1 MKNRKKTL
9 FPCTSWCYNTPY
21 QSEMKVIRMQRLT
34 IRTQCKCNTTV
45 IENEFIDTY
54 MPKANGE
61 YVKVYLYLLR
71 HLNAQD
77 ICVTLTHMADC
88 LDNTERDILR
98 ALKYWEKE
106 GLLLIAYD
114 DRGDICGIDIATIS
128 IHNVGQATNTEIPV
142 QKVEISATKPAVAK
156 PSATKLKQELA
167 PSVKKAPSAKSRKE
181 FKQLLFMT
189 EQYLGKQLSK
199 SDVDM
204 MSYFCDTLQ
213 FPIALIE
220 FLVEYCAENGHY
232 SMHYIQSV
240 ALAWSDA
247 NINTVDGAKAQI
259 SNFNRDY
266 YTVLKAYGISGRNP
280 VTNEK
285 QFIDKW
291 TKEYCFSM
299 ELILEACNR
308 TIANIH
314 QPSFEYTDS
323 ILSSWSAK
331 KVHYLAD
338 LQRLDQDFQDNKKKI
353 VSEKS
358 SSKNSFNNFQQRNYD
373 IDSLEKQLLNIN

>member
-1 MKNRKKTL
+1 
-9 FPCTSWCYNTPY
+9 
-21 QSEMKVIRMQRLT
+21 MQKLT
-34 IRTQCKCNTTV
+34 IRTQCKSNTTV
-45 IENEFIDTY
+45 IENEFIDHY

-71 HLNAQD
+71 HLNAHE
-77 ICVTLTHMADC
+77 ICMTLTDMADC

-106 GLLLIAYD
+106 GLLLITYD
-114 DRGDICGIDIATIS
+114 AQGLISGIDIATIS
-128 IHNVGQATNTEIPV
+128 ASNAGHAANTQIPTPV
-142 QKVEISATKPAVAK
+142 VVAPKVVDSAPLPTPNTQVDAIEAKASSTKVTH
-156 PSATKLKQELA
+156 S
-167 PSVKKAPSAKSRKE
+167 KSRKE

-189 EQYLGKQLSK
+189 EQYLGKTLSK
-199 SDVDM
+199 SDVDT
-204 MSYFCDTLQ
+204 MSYFYDTLH
-213 FPIALIE
+213 FPIMLIE
-220 FLVEYCAENGHY
+220 FLVEYCAGNGHY

-247 NINTVDGAKAQI
+247 GILTVDAAKAQI
-259 SNFNRDY
+259 ANFNKDY

-280 VTNEK
+280 VTSEK

-323 ILSSWSAK
+323 ILMSWMAK

-338 LQRLDQDFQDNKKKI
+338 LNKIDEEYQDKKNKKA
-353 VSEKS
+353 SYEKPAT
-358 SSKNSFNNFQQRNYD
+358 SKNSFNNFQPRSYD
-373 IDSLEKQLLNIN
+373 IDALEKQLLNAK

>member
-1 MKNRKKTL
+1 
-9 FPCTSWCYNTPY
+9 
-21 QSEMKVIRMQRLT
+21 MQRLT

-77 ICVTLTHMADC
+77 ICITLTHMADC

-106 GLLLIAYD
+106 GLLLITYD
-114 DRGDICGIDIATIS
+114 EEGAICGIDIATIS
-128 IHNVGQATNTEIPV
+128 VHNVGQASNTQIPAP
-142 QKVEISATKPAVAK
+142 KILDAK
-156 PSATKLKQELA
+156 PLNVDPIVSKVDTAKVIADKT
-167 PSVKKAPSAKSRKE
+167 SSAKATSAKATARSRKE

-189 EQYLGKQLSK
+189 EQYMGKPLSK

-204 MSYFCDTLQ
+204 MSYFVDTLQ
-213 FPIALIE
+213 FPIPLIE
-220 FLVEYCAENGHY
+220 FLIEYCVENHHY

-247 NINTVDGAKAQI
+247 HITTVEEARAQI
-259 SNFNRDY
+259 ANFNRDY
-266 YTVLKAYGISGRNP
+266 FTILKAYGITNRNP
-280 VTNEK
+280 VPNEK

-291 TKEYCFSM
+291 TKEYCFNM

-323 ILSSWSAK
+323 ILNSWLTK

-338 LQRLDQDFQDNKKKI
+338 LERLDQDHQQNKTKKRASI
-353 VSEKS
+353 EKN
-358 SSKNSFNNFQQRNYD
+358 SSKNSFNNFQQRTYD
-373 IDSLEKQLLNIN
+373 IDSLEKQLLNVN

>member
-1 MKNRKKTL
+1 
-9 FPCTSWCYNTPY
+9 
-21 QSEMKVIRMQRLT
+21 MKVIRIQRLT

-114 DRGDICGIDIATIS
+114 DHGDICGIDIATIS
-128 IHNVGQATNTEIPV
+128 IHNVGQAPNTEIPV
-142 QKVEISATKPAVAK
+142 QKVELSTAKPVVAK
-156 PSATKLKQELA
+156 PVITKLPQEVA
-167 PSVKKAPSAKSRKE
+167 PIVKKAPSAKSRKE

-220 FLVEYCAENGHY
+220 FLVEYCVENGHY

-247 NINTVDGAKAQI
+247 NITTVDDAKAQI

-323 ILSSWSAK
+323 ILSSWKAK

-338 LQRLDQDFQDNKKKI
+338 LQRLDKDFQDNKKKV